1 MGSIVGE
8 IPDASKFPSK
18 LGPGKGKGLIT
29 GQVPI
34 AKKCPILL
42 REDSQYALK
51 QLSSII
57 KENDYDDLGNH
68 ATKAMGETAFSIWHK
83 YAYPSLFFYSVLLL
97 SRSNTGF

>member
-29 GQVPI
+29 GQVPTS
-34 AKKCPILL
+34 KKCPILL

-57 KENDYDDLGNH
+57 KDNDYDDLGNH
-68 ATKAMGETAFSIWHK
+68 ATKAMGETGLFNLAQVCLSI
-83 YAYPSLFFYSVLLL
+83 PFFLFRPIIVSL
-97 SRSNTGF
+97 

>member
-18 LGPGKGKGLIT
+18 LGPGKGKGLIM

-68 ATKAMGETAFSIWHK
+68 ATKAMGETGLFNLAQVCLSI
-83 YAYPSLFFYSVLLL
+83 PFFLFRPIIVSL
-97 SRSNTGF
+97 